1 MLINNQIVEAVGRN
15 DYEKIKFLIKD
26 NPDASSNVF
35 MFAVWTGNHNVL
47 KFVIELG
54 ADVSSDDAYALR
66 VASERGHTNIIRLL
80 IESGVDVHADDD
92 CAIRW
97 AAINGNIDSVR
108 LLLEL
113 GADINSELVAT
124 CIKNMIGV
132 DELPSSKE
140 EIICLIDVY
149 LVENA

>member
-15 DYEKIKFLIKD
+15 DYEKIKSLIND
-26 NPDASSNVF
+26 NPDASNNVI
-35 MFAVWTGNHNVL
+35 MFAVWTGNYDVL

-54 ADVSSDDAYALR
+54 ADVSYDGSYALR
-66 VASERGHTNIIRLL
+66 VASERNYISIIKLL
-80 IESGVDVHADDD
+80 IESGIDVHADDD
-92 CAIRW
+92 AAIQW
-97 AAINGNIDSVR
+97 AAISGNIDSVR

-113 GADINSELVAT
+113 GANINSELIST
-124 CIKNMIGV
+124 CMIGV
-132 DELPSSKE
+132 GELPSSKE